1 MIDFS
6 EIARLHYEC
15 VIRWHERPID
25 NPYEGFLALVC
36 TQASFNFLLWHE
48 EDKARCPLA
57 SDSEIAQVKRTID
70 GLNQKRNDWIE
81 RLDDA
86 IAQMLV
92 ERGVEAK
99 LSAPA
104 NTETLGSVIDRLS
117 ILALRIFH
125 LGEQLERP
133 DASADH
139 RDSVGARLHLAAAQ
153 LESLLVSGQQLA
165 DDIFAGRKRHC
176 PSRQLKMYND
186 AELNPLM
193 FAPRARPR
201 ALPVS

>member
-25 NPYEGFLALVC
+25 NPYDGFLSLAS

-57 SDSEIAQVKRTID
+57 SDSQIAQVKRTID

-81 RLDDA
+81 RVDDA
-86 IAQMLV
+86 IAAMLA
-92 ERGVEAK
+92 ENGVQATAD
-99 LSAPA
+99 APS

-117 ILALRIFH
+117 IMALRIFH
-125 LGEQLERP
+125 LGEQFERS
-133 DASADH
+133 DTTAEH
-139 RDSVGARLHLAAAQ
+139 RQNVNARLHLATAQ
-153 LESLLVSGQQLA
+153 LENLLVSGQQLA

-186 AELNPLM
+186 AELNPQLYGSR
-193 FAPRARPR
+193 PRPR
-201 ALPVS
+201 AVPVS